1 MITIKLQRFFIGT
14 ILITLLTLLY
24 VHQNI
29 EIVRM
34 GYSVNTHQKTLSYS
48 LDQHRRLVYN
58 LNKLKSPSAL
68 NEKLYAE
75 AVELVETD
83 TSNIYYADSIGANN
97 TILAKK
103 SPRVRIIDR
112 LLDTFIEKA
121 EATVD
126 R

>member
-1 MITIKLQRFFIGT
+1 MITIKLQRFFTGT

-34 GYSVNTHQKTLSYS
+34 GYSVNTHQKTLSYF

-75 AVELVETD
+75 AVELVETGA
-83 TSNIYYADSIGANN
+83 SNIYYASIGANN
-97 TILAKK
+97 TILAKQ

-121 EATVD
+121 EATVN

>member
-1 MITIKLQRFFIGT
+1 
-14 ILITLLTLLY
+14 
-24 VHQNI
+24 
-29 EIVRM
+29 
-34 GYSVNTHQKTLSYS
+34 
-48 LDQHRRLVYN
+48 
-58 LNKLKSPSAL
+58 
-68 NEKLYAE
+68 

-83 TSNIYYADSIGANN
+83 ASNIYYASTIGANN
-97 TILAKK
+97 SILAKK